1 MCYNKL
7 MNDVQAKIIVA
18 LIGLLGTILGIL
30 GGFYARSKKQAIE
43 EAKREQNQADQFDK
57 LFTEMNNIKKRLDT
71 HNKYAEKFGEIE
83 ITLAGIKKDIE
94 YIRKEKR

>member
-1 MCYNKL
+1 MCYNKI

-43 EAKREQNQADQFDK
+43 IAKREQNQADQFDK

-71 HNKYAEKFGEIE
+71 HNKYAEKFSEIE

-94 YIRKEKR
+94 YIRKEKK

>member
-1 MCYNKL
+1 

-30 GGFYARSKKQAIE
+30 GGFYARSRKQAIE

-57 LFTEMNNIKKRLDT
+57 LFTEMNDIKKRLDT

-94 YIRKEKR
+94 YIRKEKK

>member
-1 MCYNKL
+1 

-43 EAKREQNQADQFDK
+43 EAKREQNQTDQFDK
-57 LFTEMNNIKKRLDT
+57 LFSEMNDIKRRLDV
-71 HNKYAEKFGEIE
+71 HNKYAEKFGDIE

-94 YIRKEKR
+94 YIRKEKK

>member
-1 MCYNKL
+1 
-7 MNDVQAKIIVA
+7 MNEVQAKIIVA
-18 LIGLLGTILGIL
+18 LIGLLGTVLGIL

-43 EAKREQNQADQFDK
+43 EAKREQNQTDQFDK
-57 LFTEMNNIKKRLDT
+57 LFTEMNNIKKRLDV
-71 HNKYAEKFGEIE
+71 HNKYAEKFGDIE

>member
-1 MCYNKL
+1 

-57 LFTEMNNIKKRLDT
+57 LFTEMNNIKKRLDV

-94 YIRKEKR
+94 YIKMRPKGH

>member
-1 MCYNKL
+1 

-30 GGFYARSKKQAIE
+30 GGFYGRSKKQAIE
-43 EAKREQNQADQFDK
+43 EAKREQNQADQFSR
-57 LFTEMNNIKKRLDT
+57 LFTEMNEIKKRLDV

-83 ITLAGIKKDIE
+83 ISLAGIKKDIE
-94 YIRKEKR
+94 YDRKGKNG

>member
-57 LFTEMNNIKKRLDT
+57 LFTEMNNIKKRLDV

-94 YIRKEKR
+94 YIRKEKK

>member
-1 MCYNKL
+1 
-7 MNDVQAKIIVA
+7 MNEVQAKIIVA
-18 LIGLLGTILGIL
+18 LIGLLGTVLGIL

-94 YIRKEKR
+94 YIRKEKK